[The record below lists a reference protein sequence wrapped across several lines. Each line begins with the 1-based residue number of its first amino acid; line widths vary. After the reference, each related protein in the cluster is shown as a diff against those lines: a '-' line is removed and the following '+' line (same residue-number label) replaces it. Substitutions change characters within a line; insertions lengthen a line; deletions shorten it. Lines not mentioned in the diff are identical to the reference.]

1 MFGVAGHATPPPS
14 RDTPCSRV
22 WSKTLQ
28 PILILSSYELGKVE
42 SVIWLE
48 EKMENACPL
57 EGSRDEEPQNKMKTT
72 FTFSQN
78 FQKVD
83 SIT

>member
-1 MFGVAGHATPPPS
+1 M
-14 RDTPCSRV
+14 
-22 WSKTLQ
+22 SKTLQ

-57 EGSRDEEPQNKMKTT
+57 EGSRDEEPQNKMK
-72 FTFSQN
+72 QN
-78 FQKVD
+78 LLFHRIFKKWIALHSVKLCNEFC
-83 SIT
+83 SLREV